1 MTATAALEGC
11 CPTPATS
18 AATLSVTQLARCV
31 GVKPDTVRY
40 YEKAGL
46 LPPPPR
52 TRADHRRYDDTAV
65 DRLRFIQGAQRL
77 GLRLREIKTLLEVPD
92 TGVCPCGPVEVLLH
106 EHVEELDRE
115 LTRLTALRAEL
126 ARMLDVLPIDC
137 PEPLPGTWLS
147 REEASDDQRHRV
159 LPVLRLRQL
168 LRQLLRHRLLL
179 IAPRPPA

>member
-1 MTATAALEGC
+1 MLPDACYECRHPQRDAAGPLCRGQ
-11 CPTPATS
+11 AGHDRS
-18 AATLSVTQLARCV
+18 
-31 GVKPDTVRY
+31 

-77 GLRLREIKTLLEVPD
+77 GLRLREIKTLLEVRD

-106 EHVEELDRE
+106 EHVEEFDRE

-126 ARMLDVLPIDC
+126 VRMLDVLPVDC
-137 PEPLPGTWLS
+137 PEPVPGTWL
-147 REEASDDQRHRV
+147 
-159 LPVLRLRQL
+159 
-168 LRQLLRHRLLL
+168 
-179 IAPRPPA
+179 PRGGDR